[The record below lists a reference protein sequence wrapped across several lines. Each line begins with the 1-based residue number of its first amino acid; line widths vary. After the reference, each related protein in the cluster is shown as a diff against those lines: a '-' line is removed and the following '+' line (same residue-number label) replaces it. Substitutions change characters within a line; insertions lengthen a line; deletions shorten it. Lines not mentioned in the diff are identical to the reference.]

1 MYHAR
6 RCEGSEPVTVAV
18 SLLAAAAV
26 LLIVAFQPFG
36 KPKPRL
42 GDRLGALTTAA
53 AAANRRRALREAAGG
68 ADAIFDTPFVERTLG
83 AFVRR
88 GGRGLDRAIR
98 LLGRSGD
105 GQSQTELKLAAVR
118 PGASIVSLRSQQALL
133 GALGFALL
141 PAANFFPFL
150 TPFGPWPWFLWPAV
164 AAAAGYIPVYQ
175 LNSDLSKRRK
185 AMRAELP
192 GMIDIFALATSS
204 GVGPEI
210 ALIEAQHRL
219 TGPLG
224 EAVAEVN
231 AAAAADRYS
240 PIDGLLR
247 LADRERIDEI
257 RSLAQSWQLSH
268 NQGPPLAPAARR
280 IVEQIREQT
289 LADDVAR
296 GARLEIVM
304 MMPTMGLMLP
314 AIMVIVFYPT
324 IIQLLDALGSF

>member
-1 MYHAR
+1 MTA
-6 RCEGSEPVTVAV
+6 AV
-18 SLLAAAAV
+18 SLLAAASV

-36 KPKPRL
+36 RPKPRL

-133 GALGFALL
+133 GALGFAVL
-141 PAANFFPFL
+141 PASNFFPAL
-150 TPFGPWPWFLWPAV
+150 TPFGHWPWFLWPAL
-164 AAAAGYIPVYQ
+164 AIAAGYIPVYQ
-175 LNSDLSKRRK
+175 LNSDLAKRRK
-185 AMRAELP
+185 AMRSELP

-204 GVGPEI
+204 GIGPEV

-231 AAAAADRYS
+231 AGAAADRYS
-240 PIDGLLR
+240 PDR
-247 LADRERIDEI
+247 RAAAPRRPRTHRRDPVARAVLAA
-257 RSLAQSWQLSH
+257 LPQPGA
-268 NQGPPLAPAARR
+268 AARSR
-280 IVEQIREQT
+280 RQAHRR
-289 LADDVAR
+289 ADPRAR
-296 GARLEIVM
+296 ARRRRRPRRPARDRDDDAHDGA
-304 MMPTMGLMLP
+304 
-314 AIMVIVFYPT
+314 
-324 IIQLLDALGSF
+324 